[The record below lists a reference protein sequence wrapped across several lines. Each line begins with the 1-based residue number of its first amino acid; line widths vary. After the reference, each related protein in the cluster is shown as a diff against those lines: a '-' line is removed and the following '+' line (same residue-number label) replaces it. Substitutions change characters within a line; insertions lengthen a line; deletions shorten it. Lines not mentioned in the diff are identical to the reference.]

1 MFVAA
6 RVYQITLDAE
16 HKKSVAATESRL
28 LSKGHMVASLIRTLD
43 DRSTILWYYERETKT
58 C

>member
-6 RVYQITLDAE
+6 GEYQITLDAE

-28 LSKGHMVASLIRTLD
+28 LSEDHMAASLIRT
-43 DRSTILWYYERETKT
+43 
-58 C
+58 